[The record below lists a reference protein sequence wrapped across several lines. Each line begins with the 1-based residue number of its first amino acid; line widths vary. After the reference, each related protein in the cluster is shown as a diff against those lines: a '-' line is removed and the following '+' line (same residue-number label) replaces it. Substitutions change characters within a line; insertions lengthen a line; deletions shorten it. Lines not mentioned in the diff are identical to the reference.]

1 MLWVTHLCCYLVNPG
16 GRVLPPA
23 PPNPGGLA
31 LPPLNP
37 GGLNAG
43 GRGAIDG
50 RGLNIGGEGGKGALM
65 VG

>member
-1 MLWVTHLCCYLVNPG
+1 M
-16 GRVLPPA
+16 LPPA